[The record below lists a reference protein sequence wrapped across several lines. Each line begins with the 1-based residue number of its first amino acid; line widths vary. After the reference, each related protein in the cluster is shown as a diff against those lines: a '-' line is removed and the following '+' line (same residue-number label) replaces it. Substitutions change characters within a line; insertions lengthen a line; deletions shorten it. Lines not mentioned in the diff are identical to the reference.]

1 MNKKE
6 LSADQLNEDLKAEIE
21 ALKNPV
27 FESFLGPYPNEEVE
41 EIEFLEDKTYK
52 YVEDSEFTN
61 E

>member
-6 LSADQLNEDLKAEIE
+6 LSADQLNEELKAEID

-41 EIEFLEDKTYK
+41 EIEFLEDETQEYA
-52 YVEDSEFTN
+52 DDNEFTN